1 MASVSINKGSD
12 TQSNTN
18 LAEKIFEEHG
28 DFIYS
33 IIRFNVNNKVEAED
47 IFQDFFLSLISKP
60 IPEEVQNLRGFLYRV
75 VSDNVKDALRR
86 TNCYQTRIRRYAERH
101 RRIIENCPEDVVIDV
116 EETEKMFELIQ
127 RSLPPNEARAI
138 KLRYRNND
146 DIVEVAEKMGIKP
159 RSVSR
164 YVSAGLKKVRQ
175 VFGVNNRG
183 NNYDSS

>member
-1 MASVSINKGSD
+1 MASVSINKESD
-12 TQSNTN
+12 TQSNVG

-28 DFIYS
+28 DFIHS

-47 IFQDFFLSLISKP
+47 VFQDFFLSLISKP

-86 TNCYQTRIRRYAERH
+86 TNRYQARIRRYAERH
-101 RRIIENCPEDVVIDV
+101 GHIIENCPEDTVIDV

-138 KLRYRNND
+138 TLRYGNND

-164 YVSAGLKKVRQ
+164 YVSAGLKKLRQ
-175 VFGVNNRG
+175 FVGVNNRG
-183 NNYDSS
+183 NSYDSF

>member
-1 MASVSINKGSD
+1 MASVSINKESD
-12 TQSNTN
+12 TQSNVG

-28 DFIYS
+28 DFIHS

-47 IFQDFFLSLISKP
+47 VFQDFFLSLISKP

-86 TNCYQTRIRRYAERH
+86 TNRYQARIHRYAERH
-101 RRIIENCPEDVVIDV
+101 GHIIENYPEDTVIDV

-138 KLRYRNND
+138 TLRYGNND

-164 YVSAGLKKVRQ
+164 YVSAGLKKLRQ
-175 VFGVNNRG
+175 FVGVNNRG
-183 NNYDSS
+183 NSYDSF